1 MTIHSSAIIEP
12 GAQLGTGVS
21 VGPFCTVG
29 AGVVLGDGC
38 QLGANVH
45 LSGATQ
51 IGPGN
56 VFHSGAVIGGVPQ
69 DKKYRGEPTEL
80 IIGARNTFRECV
92 TANVGTVQDGGVT
105 RLGDDNWIMAYVHIA
120 HDCRVGNQVI
130 MANCTQLAGHVE
142 IGDWVILG
150 GFTGVHQ
157 FCKIGAH
164 AMTAISS
171 VVLHDVPPYVM
182 CSGNSASAHGINS
195 EGLKRRGFS
204 PEQIACVRAAYK
216 TLYKNGLTLEQAREA
231 LKTQLNGLQDEASK
245 QSLAMLSD
253 FLSHVTRGIV
263 R

>member
-1 MTIHSSAIIEP
+1 MTIHSSAIIEA
-12 GAQLGTGVS
+12 GAQLGIGVS
-21 VGPFCTVG
+21 IGPFCTVG

-105 RLGDDNWIMAYVHIA
+105 RIGDDNWIMAYVHIA
-120 HDCRVGNQVI
+120 HDCNVGNQVI
-130 MANCTQLAGHVE
+130 MANCTQLAGHVDV
-142 IGDWVILG
+142 GDWVILG
-150 GFTGVHQ
+150 GFTGIHQ
-157 FCKIGAH
+157 FCKVGAH

-204 PEQIACVRAAYK
+204 TEQITAIRAAYK
-216 TLYKNGLTLEQAREA
+216 ILYKNGLTLEQAREA
-231 LKTQLNGLQDEASK
+231 LKTQLSTSSDEASTT
-245 QSLAMLSD
+245 SLALLSN